1 MEDSI
6 HLEVS
11 EQGSG
16 ISRESLWSK
25 AFYKFRHDTFGVIG
39 FFVVLIYFLI
49 ACGVWGQLIATDWD
63 EIQGDMFEPVSEE
76 HWFGTNRNGQ
86 DVFSRSLYGTRV
98 AFEVGIT
105 VAFLSTVL
113 GAILGGLA
121 GYFSGTWIDQVIIWI
136 YGTLESIPFIL
147 FVAAISFA
155 LSDNPFAMHI
165 AMILVFWVSTCTYI
179 RGEFIKIKNLEYVES
194 ARAIGVPTYK
204 IIFKH
209 IMPNTYHILL
219 VQMTIVF
226 VAAIKQ
232 EVILSFLGLGIKD
245 GVSWGLMFSTA
256 GGEVGGGILNT
267 FLAASGFMFFLV
279 LAFNVFSDALQDAL
293 DPKKV

>member
-1 MEDSI
+1 MEHETKSS
-6 HLEVS
+6 ETEEQVS
-11 EQGSG
+11 YSQEN
-16 ISRESLWSK
+16 LWSK
-25 AFYKFRHDTFGVIG
+25 AFYKFRRDKFGVVG
-39 FFVVLIYFLI
+39 FIVVLAYFLI
-49 ACGVWGQLIATDWD
+49 ACGVWGGFIATDWE
-63 EIQGDMFEPVSEE
+63 EIQGDMFEPVSQE

-86 DVFSRSLYGTRV
+86 DVFERTLYGTRI

-105 VAFLSTVL
+105 VAMISTII
-113 GAILGGLA
+113 GAILGGVA
-121 GYFSGTWIDQVIIWI
+121 GYFSGTWIDQLIIWL
-136 YGTLESIPFIL
+136 YGTLDSIPFIL
-147 FVAAISFA
+147 FVAAIAFA
-155 LSDNPFAMHI
+155 LGEHPFAMHI
-165 AMILVFWVSTCTYI
+165 AMISVFWVSTCTYI

-194 ARAIGVPTYK
+194 AKAIGVPTYK
-204 IIFKH
+204 LIFKH

-232 EVILSFLGLGIKD
+232 EVILSFLGLGIKE

-293 DPKKV
+293 DPQKV